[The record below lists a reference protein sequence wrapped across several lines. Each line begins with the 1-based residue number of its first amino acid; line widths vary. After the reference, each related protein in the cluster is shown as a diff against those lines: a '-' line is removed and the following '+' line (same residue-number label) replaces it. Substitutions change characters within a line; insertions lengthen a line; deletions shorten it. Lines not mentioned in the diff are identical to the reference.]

1 MRKQVK
7 KRSPSTPTVTRRPA
21 FPAHGHR
28 TAHRG
33 SVSQKNN
40 CESVLR
46 TMKIRMLRLGDWT
59 SKNIP
64 QTSDAE
70 EKDQLYDQKKYH
82 YLIIT

>member
-21 FPAHGHR
+21 FPVHGHH

-33 SVSQKNN
+33 LVSVSQKNN

-46 TMKIRMLRLGDWT
+46 TMKIRMLRPGDWT

-64 QTSDAE
+64 RTSDAE
-70 EKDQLYDQKKYH
+70 EKDQLYDQKKM
-82 YLIIT
+82 